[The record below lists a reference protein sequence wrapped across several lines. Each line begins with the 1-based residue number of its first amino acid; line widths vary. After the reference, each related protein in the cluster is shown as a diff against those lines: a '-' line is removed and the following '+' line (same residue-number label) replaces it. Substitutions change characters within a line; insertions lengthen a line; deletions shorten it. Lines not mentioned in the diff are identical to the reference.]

1 MSAETIADAASL
13 ERQRQLYEFTMTAVR
28 ERQRNVY
35 AAQAAGRW
43 DLVRQEADL
52 LAIAQGA
59 ASRVRMRIVA
69 ADPTYAF
76 PAVPPEEFRQY
87 EPPAHVENT
96 TEAACWL
103 MRLSDWWGVQPSEAL
118 LDWGSRLVRLRAACW
133 RGWFGQ

>member
-1 MSAETIADAASL
+1 MTTTITDAASL
-13 ERQRQLYEFTMTAVR
+13 ERQRSLYDFMQIAVR

-43 DLVRQEADL
+43 DLVRTEADL

-59 ASRVRMRIVA
+59 ASRVRTRIIA
-69 ADPTYAF
+69 ADPTYVF
-76 PAVPPEEFRQY
+76 PLAVPEDYQTY
-87 EPPAHVENT
+87 SPPAHVENT

-133 RGWFGQ
+133 RGWFGR